1 MSQNGEMYPLDL
13 AVAKLM
19 ARWYA
24 GIYGDTAAVQEFASR
39 GCKYAIKLA
48 PGRMSEDAEEMLKAY
63 RRDQQGEHGA
73 NAKLP
78 VVIFALA
85 RDFVGTGGDWG
96 ARPMARELVT
106 FTEGQ
111 GATPGKPRSYY
122 GLRTAMHDVRVQVA
136 IFAADKQSARSLAA
150 QFSMFLGDF
159 GENRHLVAEHRF
171 GQYLI
176 QAPAVVENPDVAFMV
191 AGEAKNMTVLAGD
204 FTLKATTPFF
214 DAPKVGEENDGST
227 NNPPGYPVVVEVEA
241 ANVNLGAVTRTTNSG
256 STRTPL

>member
-1 MSQNGEMYPLDL
+1 MSQNGEMFPLDL

-24 GIYGDTAAVQEFASR
+24 SIYGDTAAVQEFATR
-39 GCKYAIKLA
+39 GCKFAVKLA

-85 RDFVGTGGDWG
+85 RDYVGTGGDWG
-96 ARPMARELVT
+96 ARPMPRQLVT
-106 FTEGQ
+106 FSDAQ
-111 GATPGKPRSYY
+111 GAVPGQLRSYY

-150 QFSMFLGDF
+150 QFAMFLGDF
-159 GENRHLVAEHRF
+159 GENRQITAEHRF
-171 GQYLI
+171 GQYTV
-176 QAPAVVENPDVAFMV
+176 QAPAVIENPDMAFMV

-204 FTLKATTPFF
+204 FTLKVTTPFF
-214 DAPKVGEENDGST
+214 DAPKVGELNDGST
-227 NNPPGYPVVVEVEA
+227 NNPPGYPLVQEIEA
-241 ANVNLGAVTRTTNSG
+241 VNVNLGTVIRTTSG
-256 STRTPL
+256 GTTRAPA